1 MKGMKKAAW
10 VQAVGVVAVLT
21 AGGVA
26 AWAADDI
33 LKTRQADMKTMG
45 EQLKAIKGIIDAG
58 GNAADVVGPS
68 NKIVE
73 IAGLIPSLF
82 PEGSDKGDT
91 GANAEI
97 WQKFDDF
104 KAHAET
110 LKTEASMLASAGQS
124 GDLATVRAQF
134 DKVAK
139 ACGDCHKPYRHKR
152 Q

>member
-1 MKGMKKAAW
+1 MRGMKKAAW
-10 VQAVGVVAVLT
+10 FQAVGVVAVVA
-21 AGGVA
+21 AGSVA

-33 LKTRQADMKTMG
+33 LKTRQDDMKVMG
-45 EQLKAIKGIIDAG
+45 KQLKAIKGIIDAG
-58 GNAADVVGPS
+58 GDAAEVVGPS

-82 PEGSDKGDT
+82 PEGSDQGDT

-104 KAHAET
+104 KAHADS
-110 LKTEASMLASAGQS
+110 LKTEAGMLASAGQS

-134 DKVAK
+134 EKVAK
-139 ACGDCHKPYRHKR
+139 TCGACHKPYRHKR
-152 Q
+152 K